1 MTTRFQRRILGAVF
15 GVCLLATACTR
26 PENDLGVTLLPEDDL
41 LNVLSTDTV
50 TLTLEM
56 VLDTAVL
63 TDEINP
69 VLCARYADP
78 ALGTVNA
85 GFFSQLRLEA
95 ANPDFGA
102 EDEFFVDSL
111 VLVLGFDGLYP
122 VPDRAW
128 EPAFNVYSLT
138 EEFYLDSA
146 YTTNDAVA
154 FDATTLELDPA
165 GTYRVQTLVD
175 TIGDV
180 AEDPQVRIPLDLSL
194 ADMLLGG
201 EDADYASSDD
211 FVKYFP
217 GFYVELEES
226 VVNQRYQFDLED
238 GTTRLEMYYRTG
250 LDDDQDTTTFAFT
263 INNNTARFTRVE
275 RTYSGFAQAFNDPMV
290 EAISVSNGQGYVQ
303 GGAGFSLRIGFPH
316 IEDFN
321 GDAFVGRNINRAEL
335 IVPNTATG
343 SELPE
348 HEGMI
353 LREKDDDGKFQ
364 LIGDH
369 NTLINID
376 GGYEVATDDYR
387 FILTRHVQDLL
398 NGEARTGDLYL
409 LSSNRQNQLLRNL
422 LNGPGYTIAG
432 ADQRMRLVLT
442 LSR

>member
-321 GDAFVGRNINRAEL
+321 GDAFAGRNINRAEL

-353 LREKDDDGKFQ
+353 LREKDEDGEFQ

-376 GGYEVATDDYR
+376 GGYEAATDDYR